1 LTIKPTGKLIE
12 ISADIRR
19 GCETVVTVKSEFFI
33 RGKSVNFE
41 TQFKS
46 LEEPVMILDVRS
58 EVLQALLLSRK
69 WIMFK
74 DPSADLVGKRLL
86 FRLANH
92 MIFDQDGNMALLQVA
107 GTVSIEGQDTSPSQ
121 VYFEEDFC
129 TGNPV
134 MDFLHRHGARR
145 VIRQVLESPG
155 WTDGSTTFVRAPPR
169 SESYSKVSLDLNPIH
184 ICPIFARY
192 AGLSGTV
199 VHGMHVSA
207 VVRRIVEWAVGDTDR
222 SRFKGWQVNFENM
235 VRHNDL
241 LRVELQHI
249 AMEEGRMI
257 FKVQAFNDKTGDKVV
272 EAEAEIEQER
282 TGYVFCGQG
291 SQEQGMGMS
300 LYATRP
306 EAKELWDRG
315 ETYLREHYGSVLPVY
330 NL

>member
-1 LTIKPTGKLIE
+1 
-12 ISADIRR
+12 
-19 GCETVVTVKSEFFI
+19 
-33 RGKSVNFE
+33 
-41 TQFKS
+41 
-46 LEEPVMILDVRS
+46 
-58 EVLQALLLSRK
+58 
-69 WIMFK
+69 
-74 DPSADLVGKRLL
+74 
-86 FRLANH
+86 
-92 MIFDQDGNMALLQVA
+92 
-107 GTVSIEGQDTSPSQ
+107 
-121 VYFEEDFC
+121 
-129 TGNPV
+129 
-134 MDFLHRHGARR
+134 
-145 VIRQVLESPG
+145 
-155 WTDGSTTFVRAPPR
+155 
-169 SESYSKVSLDLNPIH
+169 
-184 ICPIFARY
+184 
-192 AGLSGTV
+192 
-199 VHGMHVSA
+199 MHVSA